1 MEKIAMRYSRES
13 KTMLDP
19 MIDKYVAPLLSS
31 KGFRRSK
38 LVWNRRLDGITHV
51 LDIQL
56 SKGSSSKDCSFT
68 VNLGAFFGQVWR
80 AVWDKP
86 VARTIQEVECFP
98 RLRISRL
105 IGEGPF
111 HKDIWWNLEAI
122 TDVDVVGS
130 ELEDILISKG
140 LPFLD
145 SFDSINAALTVAED
159 PMLRRF
165 PAERLYHAAMKCLA
179 GRRGEATEILTEMLA
194 NPKLQAWH
202 DRIRGVSDRLARMA

>member
-1 MEKIAMRYSRES
+1 
-13 KTMLDP
+13 MLDP

-86 VARTIQEVECFP
+86 VAKTIQEDDCFP
-98 RLRISRL
+98 RLRIGQL
-105 IGEGPF
+105 IGEGPL
-111 HKDIWWNLEAI
+111 HKDLWWKLDAT
-122 TDVDVVGS
+122 TDIDAVGS
-130 ELEDILISKG
+130 ALQGVLLSKA

-145 SFDSINAALTVAED
+145 SLDSINAALTVVEK

-165 PAERLYHAAMKCLA
+165 PAERLYHAAMKCVA

-202 DRIRGVSDRLARMA
+202 DRVRGVSERLARMA